1 MWEVLKIRQQG
12 HGSLH
17 CQLQPRNTMDDRQ
30 ELPGLLPELRE
41 LRQQQIENETLI
53 EELRKQNQQLK
64 SILAEYNTALKKCIQ
79 MLEKP
84 MQNGY

>member
-1 MWEVLKIRQQG
+1 
-12 HGSLH
+12 
-17 CQLQPRNTMDDRQ
+17 MDDRQ